1 MFLHNKNQTETH
13 LVLMSTAIKMAQLMG
28 LSRIPDEFENSEKQ
42 GNIVEREVRL
52 NLFVSNC
59 PVKKLTS
66 YSLEEGYGI
75 HWFFKIHSTLLQV
88 HTAMQSIQIKW
99 VFI

>member
-1 MFLHNKNQTETH
+1 
-13 LVLMSTAIKMAQLMG
+13 MSTAIKMAQLMG

-59 PVKKLTS
+59 L
-66 YSLEEGYGI
+66 G
-75 HWFFKIHSTLLQV
+75 
-88 HTAMQSIQIKW
+88 
-99 VFI
+99 